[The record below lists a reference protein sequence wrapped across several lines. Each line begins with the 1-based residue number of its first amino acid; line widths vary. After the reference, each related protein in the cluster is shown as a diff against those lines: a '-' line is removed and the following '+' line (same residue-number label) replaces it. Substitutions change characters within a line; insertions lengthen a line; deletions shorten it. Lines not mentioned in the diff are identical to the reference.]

1 MANNEATVT
10 LNADISKLQT
20 EMQKASRII
29 KMANAEF
36 KTAAAGMD
44 KWSDNADG
52 LQAKL
57 TQLNKV
63 LGAQRTQLDLLE
75 RELKDTIELNGENS
89 AAADKVRL
97 RIEAQKAAIANTE
110 KQIRTYDNELKVVN
124 GDLED
129 TGDEMQDV
137 ADKSN
142 IATEGFTVM
151 KGALASLVA
160 EGFKMAISAAKE
172 FASATIEAGM
182 SFEDGMAKVA
192 AISGATEDQLDALTA
207 KAKEMGAKTKF
218 SATESAEAFN
228 YMAMAGW
235 SVDDMLNGIEGIM
248 NLAAA
253 SGSDL
258 ATTSDI
264 VTDALTAM
272 GYAAGDAG
280 KLADV
285 MAAASS
291 NANTNVEL
299 MGKTFQYAAPIIGAL
314 GMNMEDAAVAIGLM
328 ANAGIKGEKSG
339 TALRSI
345 LTRLSAP
352 PKECADAME
361 ELGISLTD
369 SNGKMKS
376 LDAVMQDMRKSFS
389 NLSETQQ
396 TQYAKSIAGQEA
408 MSGLLAIVNAA
419 PSDFNKLTK
428 AVEASTGSAESMADT
443 MNDTVGGQMTLLKSQ
458 IEGVQIQIFEKLAPA
473 LRKGIDTISNYI
485 SSLDWDAVA
494 DKLGKFAEN
503 AVDFFVKI
511 IKNGDLI
518 IETLKSIAKV
528 WGTLFVVKKVS
539 DYAKAING
547 VIGAVKGMAAAM
559 SATNA
564 TAGIFANLVSPGG
577 AIVLGLAA
585 IATTTYTLVKYF
597 SQEKQAID
605 VLTDSQ
611 KQSIEASHQMKEAYD
626 QMESSRQESMASVN
640 AEYGKYQ
647 ELASE
652 LETIVDENG
661 KVKAGYEDRAAFITT
676 TLNDALGLE
685 MTLQDGI
692 IENYQQERD
701 SIAQLIEMKKA
712 EAILQANESAYAEAI
727 QKKTE
732 ATNTYV
738 QAQHTFNDVLAK
750 AEEQAVLAE
759 QAYMEMAQIEAN
771 EGVDAAM
778 KYQKAHQDVF
788 DTYDQLQLEVY
799 NTRQALQDATT
810 AYEGYNTTIQNY
822 EGLSSAIITGDSQK
836 INDALLKTE
845 NGMKSAT
852 TTTADELKKQ
862 ATQTQQN
869 YELLRKAYESGD
881 KTIQKQT
888 VDDAKK
894 LAELAKKEYENSA
907 KDTVAGYANGLKDNT
922 VYAEQAAKN
931 MGYDSYQAFNES
943 LGINSPSTK
952 AYSSGEFFAQGFIN
966 GMDSKSSSV
975 YQKAL
980 WLAKR
985 AIQGLKDGQKEGS
998 PSKITQQ
1005 SGVFFTEGYMIGIA
1019 SMSKKLVKEVQNMV
1033 AGAVD
1038 SVSDVSIL
1046 KDVRNLGQEIM
1057 GSVSKPLSIQSVDSV
1072 KTGIYNP
1079 VKSVGTTKSIVNNYN
1094 MVQNNTS
1101 PKSLSALETY
1111 QARRQQ
1117 IAMIKAIG
1125 V

>member
-63 LGAQRTQLDLLE
+63 LGAQKTQLALLE
-75 RELKDTIELNGENS
+75 RELEDTIKLNGENS

-97 RIEAQKAAIANTE
+97 RIEGQKAAIANTE

-124 GDLED
+124 GDLQDTSDSMED
-129 TGDEMQDV
+129 VT
-137 ADKSN
+137 DKSN
-142 IATEGFTVM
+142 MATEGFTVM
-151 KGALASLVA
+151 KGALANLVA

-172 FASATIEAGM
+172 FASATLEAGM

-192 AISGATEDQLDALTA
+192 AISGASAEEIDALTE
-207 KAKEMGAKTKF
+207 KAKEMGAKTIF
-218 SATESAEAFN
+218 SATESAQAFN

-235 SVDDMLNGIEGIM
+235 KTEDMLNGIEGIM

-272 GYAAGDAG
+272 GYSAGDAG

-314 GMNMEDAAVAIGLM
+314 GYNMEDAAVAIGLM
-328 ANAGIKGEKSG
+328 ANAGIKGEKAG

-352 PKECADAME
+352 PKSCASAMDR
-361 ELGISLTD
+361 LGISLED
-369 SNGKMKS
+369 SEGKMKS
-376 LDAVMQDMRKSFS
+376 MDEVMGDLRAVFS
-389 NLSETQQ
+389 EMTESEQ
-396 TQYAKSIAGQEA
+396 TFNAKQIAGQEA

-419 PSDFNKLTK
+419 PDDFNKLK
-428 AVEASTGSAESMADT
+428 RAVDNSTGSAQDMADT
-443 MNDTVGGQMTLLKSQ
+443 MNDTVGGQMTLFKSQ
-458 IEGVQIQIFEKLAPA
+458 IEGVQIQIFEKLEPA
-473 LRKGIDTISNYI
+473 LRKGIDAISGYVA
-485 SSLDWDAVA
+485 SLDWDAVGE
-494 DKLGKFAEN
+494 KLGKFAEN
-503 AVDFFVKI
+503 AVNFFIKI

-547 VIGAVKGMAAAM
+547 VIGAIKGMAAAM

-577 AIVLGLAA
+577 AIVLGLGA
-585 IATTTYTLVKYF
+585 IATTTYTLIKYF
-597 SQEKQAID
+597 GKEKESID
-605 VLTDSQ
+605 VLTESQ

-626 QMESSRQESMASVN
+626 QMESSRQESMASVQ
-640 AEYGKYQ
+640 AEYTKYQ

-661 KVKAGYEDRAAFITT
+661 KVKTGYEDRANFIVT
-676 TLNDALGLE
+676 TLNEALGME
-685 MTLQDGI
+685 MSMQDGI
-692 IENYQQERD
+692 IENYQKERD
-701 SIAQLIEMKKA
+701 SITQLIELKKA
-712 EAILQANESAYAEAI
+712 EAILQANEAAYVESYQKQAEAR
-727 QKKTE
+727 QTQL
-732 ATNTYV
+732 
-738 QAQHTFNDVLAK
+738 QAQQTFNEVLA
-750 AEEQAVLAE
+750 AAE
-759 QAYMEMAQIEAN
+759 QQAIKVNEAYMEMANIEATQ
-771 EGVDAAM
+771 GVDAAV
-778 KYQKAHQDVF
+778 KYQQAHQDVF
-788 DTYDQLQLEVY
+788 DTYQQMQVEVT
-799 NTRQALQDATT
+799 NTRAALQDATT

-822 EGLSSAIITGDSQK
+822 EGLSSAIISGDSEK
-836 INDALLKTE
+836 INEALLRTE
-845 NGMKSAT
+845 NSLKSST
-852 TTTADELKKQ
+852 TTTSDELKKQ
-862 ATQTQQN
+862 ADNTRQN
-869 YELLRKAYESGD
+869 YERLKKAYDEGD
-881 KTIQKQT
+881 KGIQKQE
-888 VDDAKK
+888 VDNAKK
-894 LAELAKKEYENSA
+894 LADLAKAEYEKGGIA
-907 KDTVAGYANGLKDNT
+907 AVAGYVGGLKSEQH
-922 VYAEQAAKN
+922 YADEAARN
-931 MGYDSYQAFNES
+931 LGYESYAAFNDS
-943 LGINSPSTK
+943 LGIHSPSTK
-952 AYSSGEFFAQGFIN
+952 AYTSGQNFAQGFVN
-966 GMDSKSSSV
+966 GMDSKEGTI
-975 YQKAL
+975 YQKAV

-998 PSKITQQ
+998 PSKITTQ
-1005 SGVFFTEGYMIGIA
+1005 SGIFFTEGFINGIG
-1019 SMSKKLVKEVQNMV
+1019 SMTKDLLKEVKSMV
-1033 AGAVD
+1033 ED
-1038 SVSDVSIL
+1038 SIDVLGSREVLAEMRKSGQDIMRSVAEPL
-1046 KDVRNLGQEIM
+1046 NLG
-1057 GSVSKPLSIQSVDSV
+1057 SVDSV
-1072 KTGIYNP
+1072 RASMARPYE
-1079 VKSVGTTKSIVNNYN
+1079 SVNTVSTVNNNYN
-1094 MVQNNTS
+1094 LVQNNTS

-1125 V
+1125 G